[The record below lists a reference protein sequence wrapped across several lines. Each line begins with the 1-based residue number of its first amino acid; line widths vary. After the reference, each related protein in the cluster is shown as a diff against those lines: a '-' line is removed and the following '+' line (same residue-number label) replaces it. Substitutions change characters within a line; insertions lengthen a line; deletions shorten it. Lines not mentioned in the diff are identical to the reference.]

1 MRMLGNSNE
10 SDLVIQ
16 TEQLTRVFGVGNVEV
31 QALRGVSIRLRYGE
45 FVALMGASGSGKS
58 TLMHLL
64 GCLDSPTSGKYFLE
78 GQDVSELSDNQR
90 STLRSRCLGVIFQSF
105 NLLPRLT
112 ALENVLLPLMYQGQ
126 VDAVRQRA
134 QEALDRVGLSH
145 RIHHAPA
152 EMSGGEKQRVAI
164 ARALIVDP
172 VLILADEPTGNLDSV
187 TGQEI
192 LEILAS
198 LNAGGRT
205 ILMVTHNEVAAS
217 YAKRILTMED
227 GRIVQREFHYDLR

>member
-1 MRMLGNSNE
+1 MRMRGGSNQP
-10 SDLVIQ
+10 DFVIK

-78 GQDVSELSDNQR
+78 GEDVSELPDNQR
-90 STLRSRCLGVIFQSF
+90 SYLRNRCLGIIFQSF

-126 VDAVRQRA
+126 VDAARQRA

-145 RIHHAPA
+145 RIHHAPT

-227 GRIVQREFHYDLR
+227 GRILQKEYDHDLR

>member
-1 MRMLGNSNE
+1 MLGNSNE

>member
-1 MRMLGNSNE
+1 MLGNSNE

-126 VDAVRQRA
+126 VDAARQRA